1 MGGYVPIVGATASLY
16 QTANIGGTTT
26 GLGGGYYIGNIYP
39 IATYTTDSHG
49 GFTFTAAN
57 SCSTSSPDEY
67 YITIEGGNS
76 GVDRS
81 NQNILLMAAIG
92 NCSQLLSDT
101 FVVVNEVTTVAAAY
115 ALAPFL
121 SVTNGGYGT
130 YNVNVVASSTNYA
143 ATASSTGTIYHPVGL
158 QHAFLNAYNLAD
170 VTQGGTARTVHPTNP
185 SAVMPAPLIN
195 SIANVLQECTN
206 STGSTP
212 EMVFTYTAPTAST
225 PGTLISNTIGASDT
239 ISGLMFLSYQH
250 GASTEVGPFSGASQA
265 TIAAAIQSAISGLTA
280 TWNAGVL
287 TITGAPGTNNLLV
300 ISGAEDPQYTG
311 PGSPTLLLD
320 VPATPNACGAILA
333 AALPLTTGTATVPTN
348 TLQAALNIARNP
360 YMGGAG
366 KAATFLNLSVGIGT
380 NPFTPVL
387 AISNA
392 GTVTAL
398 PRDLTAA
405 ITYPSTQWST
415 PATYNSAAT
424 LDAND
429 QIYIASENG
438 GATAYYDY
446 ELNSMSSNGTIQYTH
461 PYSNSSTYVAGAEQ
475 VGNISRIQ
483 ADSAGNIWM
492 VNAGSTQLG
501 TAYATTQTG
510 VIQVTAATG
519 AFSGYPASTSTQA
532 SEYPLPAPGIY
543 GYSIA
548 VDQQNN
554 VWVGTGTSGTSYA
567 IYEFPYSSN
576 SLGTAVLNS
585 GTLNKYAY
593 QMIFDANQ
601 NLLVSDYSST
611 AATNY
616 VAVVPNLNLAS
627 STYPQSSANA
637 ALSPLAATST
647 SSIVMNL
654 NAGGSYDYGVAVDSA
669 GKIYS
674 GSGTT
679 GSIAGA
685 SDGINVTAPVYTQQA
700 TGTYAGKYAVSS
712 LNAVSTTP
720 IPGAAMS
727 TTNGLINVAYS
738 RSSLMTEDGNS
749 GIWAAD
755 IYNDTVIRIY
765 GTSGTSV
772 LSFVPC
778 VGSSCVLVNATGQ
791 TSATAAIGGLYGSR
805 EVYADST
812 GALWVMGT
820 SVGTGVGGNIT
831 QIFGVAAPSFPLL
844 QAGHPAQMP

>member
-1 MGGYVPIVGATASLY
+1 
-16 QTANIGGTTT
+16 
-26 GLGGGYYIGNIYP
+26 
-39 IATYTTDSHG
+39 
-49 GFTFTAAN
+49 
-57 SCSTSSPDEY
+57 
-67 YITIEGGNS
+67 
-76 GVDRS
+76 
-81 NQNILLMAAIG
+81 
-92 NCSQLLSDT
+92 
-101 FVVVNEVTTVAAAY
+101 VTTVAAAY
-115 ALAPFL
+115 ALAGFTNVYNNNV
-121 SVTNGGYGT
+121 SVT
-130 YNVNVVASSTNYA
+130 ASSNNYA
-143 ATASSTGTIYHPVGL
+143 ATSSSIGTIYHPVGL
-158 QHAFLNAYNLAD
+158 QHAFQNAYNLAD
-170 VTQGGTARTVHPTNP
+170 VTQGLSTARTVHPTNP

-206 STGSTP
+206 STGATP
-212 EMVFTYTAPTAST
+212 EMIFTTTLPTSST
-225 PGTLISNTIGASDT
+225 PGTLVSNTIGASDT
-239 ISGLMFLSYQH
+239 ISGKIFLSYAG
-250 GASTEVGPFSGASQA
+250 GASTQVGAFTGASQA
-265 TIAAAIQSAISGLTA
+265 TVAAAIHTAISALTA

-287 TITGAPGTNNLLV
+287 TITGAPGTGNYV
-300 ISGAEDPQYTG
+300 IVAGIEDPQYTG
-311 PGSPTLLLD
+311 PGSPSLLLD

-333 AALPLTTGTATVPTN
+333 AALPLNSTTVPTN

-380 NPFTPVL
+380 NPFSPVL
-387 AISNA
+387 ATSNA

-415 PATYNSAAT
+415 PSTYNSAAT

-501 TAYATTQTG
+501 ATYATTQTG

-654 NAGGSYDYGVAVDSA
+654 NAGGSYDYGVAVDSS
-669 GKIYS
+669 GNIYS

-738 RSSLMTEDGNS
+738 RPSLMTEDGNS

-755 IYNDTVIRIY
+755 VYNDTVIRLY
-765 GTSGTSV
+765 GTSGTSI

-778 VGSSCVLVNATGQ
+778 VGSYCTLVYSNAVTPTLSNGYN
-791 TSATAAIGGLYGSR
+791 GLYGSR

-812 GALWVMGT
+812 GALWVMGA
-820 SVGTGVGGNIT
+820 SAFSGIGANIT